1 MGAQHDVV
9 TADMVPRLD
18 LQTDELRQVAAE
30 MRATAVTARDA
41 SSRVL
46 KGWKMLDSSYQ
57 APESPAVLAVMDE
70 AADGAVAYASILDIV
85 SGALVA
91 FADDIDVAKAQ
102 LRTIGAD
109 VADLGTAVR
118 DVDDWQDSSRLVA
131 TNDGIISRIA
141 QLQTAVTEAEAL
153 CTAAIRGAAEAP
165 RTDPT
170 TQARDIIANLFG
182 FSSDRHV
189 DRIEELLAGAA
200 DPYSTAM
207 YGHLELLRDGMVSG
221 TYDGDAVFE
230 AFQRLTPEQ
239 VANLEQYLGS
249 VHAMGHSDLVA
260 TFSSQLLAG
269 LETESQVR
277 TMIDSLPSLEP
288 KVSDEV
294 TGWVAADRATVTD
307 GIHAATYLD
316 IYQGSGNDCWLLA
329 GLGAALVSRPQQ
341 IKDNI
346 TANTNGTY
354 TVTLYP
360 DGKAT
365 DVTVSEDVPVGS
377 DGEVYYAGS
386 PDEANWVSIYEKAA
400 AQLIGDGSYAGLT
413 AGHPATGIEVTTGRE
428 TETYGAS
435 FRSTGSVT
443 TAEVHQL
450 LDEGRPMTCLTQFRG
465 SDQTIASWHV
475 YFVTEVDEDGLIVVR
490 NPWATRGSAASRRS
504 CDLPRTSST
513 RPSSSRAPA
522 DDYAI

>member
-9 TADMVPRLD
+9 TAEMVPQLD
-18 LQTDELRQVAAE
+18 LQTEELRRVAAE

-46 KGWKMLDSSYQ
+46 TSWKMLDSSYQ

-85 SGALVA
+85 SRALVA
-91 FADDIDVAKAQ
+91 FADDIDAAKAQ
-102 LRTIGAD
+102 LRTIAAD

-170 TQARDIIANLFG
+170 TQARDMIADLFG

-221 TYDGDAVFE
+221 TYDGDTVFE

-294 TGWVAADRATVTD
+294 TGWVTADQEKIMKGLENAQYEDVN
-307 GIHAATYLD
+307 
-316 IYQGSGNDCWLLA
+316 QGAGQDCWLLA

-341 IKDNI
+341 IKENI
-346 TANTNGTY
+346 TANANGTY

-365 DVTVSEDVPVGS
+365 EVTVSGDVPVNQRGRA
-377 DGEVYYAGS
+377 YYAHPGR
-386 PDEANWVSIYEKAA
+386 AQGQVNWVGIYEKAA
-400 AQLIGDGSYAGLT
+400 AQLIGGGSYDGLT
-413 AGHPATGIEVTTGRE
+413 AGHPASGIEITTGRD
-428 TETYGAS
+428 TETYGPG
-435 FRSTGSVT
+435 FRSTGDVT
-443 TAEVHQL
+443 AGQI
-450 LDEGRPMTCLTQFRG
+450 DEMLKAGRPITCLTQFRG
-465 SDQTIASWHV
+465 SDATILSWHV
-475 YFVTEVDEDGLIVVR
+475 YFVTDVNTDGTIVLQ
-490 NPWATRGSAASRRS
+490 NPWGRGDETGVQDELRLSE
-504 CDLPRTSST
+504 DQFNQTFELESSGL
-513 RPSSSRAPA
+513 
-522 DDYAI
+522 